1 MCRENKNATLNFQET
16 SGDVELKRTSQF
28 KETMKRLFKN
38 KGAIVGLVVIVLMII
53 MLIFAEQIAPYDYSA
68 QDYTA
73 IYQKPSA
80 QHLMGT
86 DELGRDVFSRI
97 IVGSRLSMRMGL
109 CSVAI
114 AATIGIIFGSI
125 AGYYGG
131 AVDNVLMRFLDIYQ
145 SIPGTIFCVALAAV
159 LGPGLNNAIIA
170 VGVTSMSG
178 YARMIRASIM
188 QVRSMEYIEAARS
201 INAKDGRILL
211 RHIIPNAISPLIVY
225 ITMSIGGCILLAA
238 SLSFIGLGAQPPLP
252 EWGAMLSAGRS
263 KMRDCG
269 YLVIFPGMAIMIS
282 VLAFNLLG
290 DGLRDALDPRLRN

>member
-1 MCRENKNATLNFQET
+1 MSEKNKNAALAPEHSQDQEM
-16 SGDVELKRTSQF
+16 KRTNQF

-38 KGAIVGLVVIVLMII
+38 KGAIVGLVVIVLLFL
-53 MLIFAEQIAPYDYSA
+53 MLLFADQIAPYDYA
-68 QDYTA
+68 KQDFSVV
-73 IYQKPSA
+73 YQKPSA
-80 QHLMGT
+80 QHWMGT
-86 DELGRDVFSRI
+86 DELGRDVLSRI
-97 IVGSRLSMRMGL
+97 IVGSRLSMKMGL
-109 CSVAI
+109 LSVAI

-131 AVDNVLMRFLDIYQ
+131 AVDNILMRFLDIYQ

-170 VGVTSMSG
+170 VGITSMSG
-178 YARMIRASIM
+178 YARLIRASIM
-188 QVRSMEYIEAARS
+188 QVRGMEYIEAARS
-201 INAKDGRILL
+201 INAKDARILL
-211 RHIIPNAISPLIVY
+211 KHIIPNAISPLIVS

-269 YLVIFPGMAIMIS
+269 YLVIFPGLAIMVS

>member
-1 MCRENKNATLNFQET
+1 MSKKDLNSTLNSQNA
-16 SGDVELKRTSQF
+16 SADLELKRTSQF

-38 KGAIVGLVVIVLMII
+38 KGAIVGLVFVILLAI
-53 MLIFAEQIAPYDYSA
+53 MMIFAEQIAPYDYTL
-68 QDYTA
+68 QDYNNV
-73 IYQKPSA
+73 YQPPSLE
-80 QHLMGT
+80 HPMGT
-86 DELGRDVFSRI
+86 DELGRDVLSRV

-109 CSVAI
+109 LSVAI
-114 AATIGIIFGSI
+114 AATIGTIFGSI

-170 VGVTSMSG
+170 VGITSMAG
-178 YARMIRASIM
+178 YARLIRASIM
-188 QVRSMEYIEAARS
+188 QVRSMEYVEAARS
-201 INAKDGRILL
+201 INGSDGRILI
-211 RHIIPNAISPLIVY
+211 RHIMPNAISPLIVS
-225 ITMSIGGCILLAA
+225 ITMSIGSCILLAA

-263 KMRDCG
+263 RMRDCG
-269 YLVIFPGMAIMIS
+269 YLVIFPGMAIMLS

>member
-1 MCRENKNATLNFQET
+1 MSDKNMTIHPQEV
-16 SGDVELKRTSQF
+16 SGEEELRRTNQF
-28 KETMKRLFKN
+28 KETVKRLFKN
-38 KGAIVGLVVIVLMII
+38 KGAVVGLIVIILLFI
-53 MLIFAEQIAPYDYSA
+53 MLIFAEQIAPYDYTE
-68 QDYTA
+68 QDYSCT
-73 IYQKPSA
+73 YQKPSL

-86 DELGRDVFSRI
+86 DELGRDVLSRI

-170 VGVTSMSG
+170 VGITSMSG
-178 YARMIRASIM
+178 YARLIRASIM

-211 RHIIPNAISPLIVY
+211 RHIIPNAISPLIVS

-238 SLSFIGLGAQPPLP
+238 SLSFIGLGAQPPMP

-269 YLVIFPGMAIMIS
+269 YLVFFPGMAIMIS

>member
-1 MCRENKNATLNFQET
+1 MSRENKNATLNFQET

-238 SLSFIGLGAQPPLP
+238 SLSFIGLGAQPLCPSGVP
-252 EWGAMLSAGRS
+252 
-263 KMRDCG
+263 C
-269 YLVIFPGMAIMIS
+269 FPPAE
-282 VLAFNLLG
+282 A
-290 DGLRDALDPRLRN
+290 R

>member
-1 MCRENKNATLNFQET
+1 MSKETKKAALNFQET

-38 KGAIVGLVVIVLMII
+38 KGAIVGLVVIVLLII
-53 MLIFAEQIAPYDYSA
+53 MLIFAEQIAPYDYAA

-86 DELGRDVFSRI
+86 DELGRDVLSRI

-211 RHIIPNAISPLIVY
+211 KHIIPNAISPLIVY

-269 YLVIFPGMAIMIS
+269 YLVIFPGIAIMIS

>member
-1 MCRENKNATLNFQET
+1 MSEKNKNISLNPQEV
-16 SGDVELKRTSQF
+16 SGDEELKKTNQF

-38 KGAIVGLVVIVLMII
+38 KGAVVGLIVIILLVLM
-53 MLIFAEQIAPYDYSA
+53 MIFADQIAPYDYAA
-68 QDYTA
+68 QDYNCV
-73 IYQKPSA
+73 YQKPSA

-86 DELGRDVFSRI
+86 DELGRDVLSRI

-109 CSVAI
+109 CSVAL

-159 LGPGLNNAIIA
+159 LGPGLNNTIIA
-170 VGVTSMSG
+170 VGITSMSG
-178 YARMIRASIM
+178 YARLIRASIM
-188 QVRSMEYIEAARS
+188 QVRGMEYIEAARS

-211 RHIIPNAISPLIVY
+211 KHIIPNAISPLIVS

-282 VLAFNLLG
+282 VLAFTLLG

>member
-1 MCRENKNATLNFQET
+1 MSKNDLNSTVNSQNA
-16 SGDVELKRTSQF
+16 SADLELKRTSQF

-38 KGAIVGLVVIVLMII
+38 KGAIVGLVFIILLII
-53 MLIFAEQIAPYDYSA
+53 MMIFAEKIAPYDYTM
-68 QDYTA
+68 QDYSSV
-73 IYQKPSA
+73 YQPPSLA
-80 QHLMGT
+80 HPMGT
-86 DELGRDVFSRI
+86 DELGRDVLSRI

-109 CSVAI
+109 LSVAI

-170 VGVTSMSG
+170 VGITSMSG
-178 YARMIRASIM
+178 YARLIRASIM

-201 INAKDGRILL
+201 INGNDARILI
-211 RHIIPNAISPLIVY
+211 RHILPNAISPLIVS
-225 ITMSIGGCILLAA
+225 ITMSIGSCILLAA
-238 SLSFIGLGAQPPLP
+238 SLSFIGLGAQPPMP

-263 KMRDCG
+263 KMQDCG
-269 YLVIFPGMAIMIS
+269 YLVIFPGMAIMFS

>member
-1 MCRENKNATLNFQET
+1 M
-16 SGDVELKRTSQF
+16 
-28 KETMKRLFKN
+28 
-38 KGAIVGLVVIVLMII
+38 
-53 MLIFAEQIAPYDYSA
+53 
-68 QDYTA
+68 
-73 IYQKPSA
+73 YQKPSA

-86 DELGRDVFSRI
+86 DELGRDVLSRI

-109 CSVAI
+109 CSVAL

-159 LGPGLNNAIIA
+159 LGPGLNNTIIA
-170 VGVTSMSG
+170 VGITSMSG
-178 YARMIRASIM
+178 YARLIRASIM
-188 QVRSMEYIEAARS
+188 QVRGMEYIEAARS

-211 RHIIPNAISPLIVY
+211 KHIIPNAISPLIVS